1 MCVYKC
7 LNLEEDI
14 AKYPTFV
21 VRMLNNT
28 SIGQSLQLL
37 AYNAR
42 QEYKP
47 LCPSGAVNYIF

>member
-28 SIGQSLQLL
+28 SIGQSLWLL